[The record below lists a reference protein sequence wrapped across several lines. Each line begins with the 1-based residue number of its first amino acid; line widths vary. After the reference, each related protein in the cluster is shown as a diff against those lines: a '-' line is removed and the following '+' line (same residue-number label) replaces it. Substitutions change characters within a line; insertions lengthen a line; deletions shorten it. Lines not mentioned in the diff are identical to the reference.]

1 MILMSVGQEDAIQVF
16 NSLDPQ
22 EPCDENFIRCSTMI
36 AELLMKYK
44 SMETEE
50 DQEGWMQEEAS
61 IPLFFAAAIEKIS
74 VIVYTV

>member
-1 MILMSVGQEDAIQVF
+1 MNNELMR
-16 NSLDPQ
+16 
-22 EPCDENFIRCSTMI
+22 DENFIRCSTMI

-50 DQEGWMQEEAS
+50 DQEGWTRRGIQPS
-61 IPLFFAAAIEKIS
+61 SFFTAAIEKFS

>member
-1 MILMSVGQEDAIQVF
+1 MNNELMRDVS
-16 NSLDPQ
+16 
-22 EPCDENFIRCSTMI
+22 FIRCSTMI

-50 DQEGWMQEEAS
+50 DQEGLDARRGIS
-61 IPLFFAAAIEKIS
+61 PLLTAAIEKFF